1 MKNALV
7 AAALLGSS
15 LALAQTNQPAP
26 PNGPG
31 PHGGLQGQPSEQR
44 FEEVKAKHL
53 EHIGKRIAELQQVQ
67 SCVQAANNPEALHA
81 CRPQHRHN

>member
-1 MKNALV
+1 MKGVLIT
-7 AAALLGSS
+7 AALLGSS

-26 PNGPG
+26 LNGPG
-31 PHGGLQGQPSEQR
+31 PHGGSQGQWEQP

-53 EHIGKRIAELQQVQ
+53 EHIGKRIAELQRVQ
-67 SCVQAANNPEALHA
+67 SCVQAASNPEALHA